1 MPTYEGD
8 FSPPPGRFALVAARF
23 NALVVDALVAGAI
36 DGLKR
41 HGVPDDRMD
50 LIRVPG
56 AFEIPL
62 VAQKLGESGRYAAVV
77 CLGAVIKGDTDHY
90 DHVAGAATSGIAQ
103 AGLTSG
109 VPVVFGV
116 LTCDTLEQAMNR
128 AGGKAGNKG
137 FEAAATAVEM
147 VNLLKRLG

>member
-1 MPTYEGD
+1 MPTLEGD

-36 DGLKR
+36 DGLRR
-41 HGVPDDRMD
+41 HGVPDDRID
-50 LIRVPG
+50 LVRVPG

-62 VAQKLGESGRYAAVV
+62 VAQKLGESGRYAAVL

-147 VNLLKRLG
+147 VNLLRKLG